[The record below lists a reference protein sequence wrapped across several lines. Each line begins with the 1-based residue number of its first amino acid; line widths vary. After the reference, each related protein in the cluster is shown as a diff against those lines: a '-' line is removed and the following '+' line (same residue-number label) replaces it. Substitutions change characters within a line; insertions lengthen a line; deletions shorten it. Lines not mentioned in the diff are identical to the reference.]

1 MATFLATLFLI
12 VCILM
17 IIVILLQ
24 RGRGSGIGGAFG
36 GAGQSAFGTRTGDV
50 FTWVTIVLVGV
61 FLLLAVGVTLVHH
74 PPHDKPA
81 PKPEF
86 YPAEKNI
93 DKPFPVTIRCKHAKA
108 EIFYEIGSIEYT
120 QDGPRDIPPADPTRG
135 SHPYDAPVR
144 IPQGSILKAR
154 AFVTGWEPSEVA
166 VARYGDASK
175 EGQARDSA
183 EARAATTA
191 PGR

>member
-1 MATFLATLFLI
+1 MDTFLATLFLI

-36 GAGQSAFGTRTGDV
+36 GAGHSAFGTRTGDV

-61 FLLLAVGVTLVHH
+61 FLVLAVGVTLVHR
-74 PPHDKPA
+74 PSHDEQV

-93 DKPFPVTIRCKHAKA
+93 DKPLPVTIRCKHSKA
-108 EIFYEIGSIEYT
+108 EIFYDIGSIEYT
-120 QDGPRDIPPADPTRG
+120 KDGRREIPPADPTRG

-144 IPQGSILKAR
+144 IPPGSILKSR
-154 AFVTGWEPSEVA
+154 AFVTGWRPSEVA

-175 EGQARDSA
+175 EGQAQDSA
-183 EARAATTA
+183 EAQATTTA